1 MLIRANRLAAC
12 HSKNPWTKKNQ
23 AMRYKITKKK
33 QALKDNE
40 ERYIATLDLGE
51 YIDYDRVLEELQTRT
66 HLNKGTLSS
75 VLINLSELII
85 RNITA
90 GHPVDLGPIGK
101 IKPRI
106 SAQSKK
112 TKEEVTTKT
121 ITTKSTLYL
130 PSKEIKDAMNAVKFV
145 KSDSSD
151 EELEG

>member
-1 MLIRANRLAAC
+1 
-12 HSKNPWTKKNQ
+12 
-23 AMRYKITKKK
+23 MRYKITKKK

-51 YIDYDRVLEELQTRT
+51 YISYDHVLEEMQTRT
-66 HLNKGTLSS
+66 SLNKGSISS

-85 RNITA
+85 SKLTQ

-101 IKPRI
+101 MKPRI
-106 SAQSKK
+106 SAQSQK
-112 TKEEVTTKT
+112 TKEEVTAKT

-145 KSDSSD
+145 KSDSLG
-151 EELEG
+151 EEVEG

>member
-1 MLIRANRLAAC
+1 MNQ
-12 HSKNPWTKKNQ
+12 WTKKSNKV
-23 AMRYKITKKK
+23 RYKITKKK

-151 EELEG
+151 VEVEG

>member
-1 MLIRANRLAAC
+1 
-12 HSKNPWTKKNQ
+12 
-23 AMRYKITKKK
+23 MRYKITKKK

-40 ERYIATLDLGE
+40 ERYIATLELGE
-51 YIDYDRVLEELQTRT
+51 YISYDHVLEEMQTRT
-66 HLNKGTLSS
+66 SLNKGSISS

-85 RNITA
+85 SKLTQ

-101 IKPRI
+101 MKPRI
-106 SAQSKK
+106 SAQSQK

-130 PSKEIKDAMNAVKFV
+130 PSKEIKEAMNGVKFV

-151 EELEG
+151 VEG

>member
-1 MLIRANRLAAC
+1 
-12 HSKNPWTKKNQ
+12 
-23 AMRYKITKKK
+23 MRYKITKKK

-40 ERYIATLDLGE
+40 ERYIATLELGE
-51 YIDYDRVLEELQTRT
+51 YISYDHVLEEMQTRT
-66 HLNKGTLSS
+66 SLNKGSISS

-85 RNITA
+85 SKLTQ

-101 IKPRI
+101 MKPRI

-151 EELEG
+151 EEVEG

>member
-1 MLIRANRLAAC
+1 V
-12 HSKNPWTKKNQ
+12 
-23 AMRYKITKKK
+23 RYKITKKK

-40 ERYIATLDLGE
+40 ERYIATLELGE
-51 YIDYDRVLEELQTRT
+51 YISYDHVLEEMQTRT
-66 HLNKGTLSS
+66 SLNKGSISS

-85 RNITA
+85 SKLTQ

-101 IKPRI
+101 MKPRI

-130 PSKEIKDAMNAVKFV
+130 PSKEIKDAMNRVKFV

-151 EELEG
+151 KEK

>member
-1 MLIRANRLAAC
+1 
-12 HSKNPWTKKNQ
+12 
-23 AMRYKITKKK
+23 MRYKITKKK

-40 ERYIATLDLGE
+40 ERYIATLELGE
-51 YIDYDRVLEELQTRT
+51 YISYDHVLEEMQTRT
-66 HLNKGTLSS
+66 SLNKGSISS

-85 RNITA
+85 SKLTQ

-130 PSKEIKDAMNAVKFV
+130 PSKAIKDAMNGVKFV

-151 EELEG
+151 VED

>member
-1 MLIRANRLAAC
+1 
-12 HSKNPWTKKNQ
+12 
-23 AMRYKITKKK
+23 MRYKITKKK

-40 ERYIATLDLGE
+40 ERYIATLELGE
-51 YIDYDRVLEELQTRT
+51 YISYDHVLEEMQTRT
-66 HLNKGTLSS
+66 SLNKGSISS

-85 RNITA
+85 SKLTQ

-101 IKPRI
+101 MKPKI
-106 SAQSKK
+106 SAQSQK

-130 PSKEIKDAMNAVKFV
+130 PSKEIKEAMNGVKFV

-151 EELEG
+151 EEVEG

>member
-1 MLIRANRLAAC
+1 
-12 HSKNPWTKKNQ
+12 
-23 AMRYKITKKK
+23 MRYKITKKK
-33 QALKDNE
+33 QALKNNE
-40 ERYIATLDLGE
+40 ERYMATLELGE
-51 YIDYDRVLEELQTRT
+51 YISYDHVLEEMQTRT
-66 HLNKGTLSS
+66 SLNKGSISS

-85 RNITA
+85 SKLTQ

-101 IKPRI
+101 MKPRI

-151 EELEG
+151 EEVEG

>member
-1 MLIRANRLAAC
+1 
-12 HSKNPWTKKNQ
+12 
-23 AMRYKITKKK
+23 MRYKITKKK

-40 ERYIATLDLGE
+40 ERYIATLELGE
-51 YIDYDRVLEELQTRT
+51 YISYDHVLEEMQTRT
-66 HLNKGTLSS
+66 SLNKGSISS

-85 RNITA
+85 SKLTQ

-101 IKPRI
+101 MKPRI
-106 SAQSKK
+106 SAQSQK

-130 PSKEIKDAMNAVKFV
+130 PSKEIKEAMNGVKFV

-151 EELEG
+151 VDEK

>member
-1 MLIRANRLAAC
+1 
-12 HSKNPWTKKNQ
+12 
-23 AMRYKITKKK
+23 MRYKITKKK

-40 ERYIATLDLGE
+40 ERYIATLELGE
-51 YIDYDRVLEELQTRT
+51 YISYDHVLEEMQTRT
-66 HLNKGTLSS
+66 SLNKGSISS

-85 RNITA
+85 SKLTQ

-101 IKPRI
+101 MKPRI
-106 SAQSKK
+106 SAQSQK

-130 PSKEIKDAMNAVKFV
+130 PSKEINDAMNRVKFV

-151 EELEG
+151 EEVEK

>member
-1 MLIRANRLAAC
+1 
-12 HSKNPWTKKNQ
+12 
-23 AMRYKITKKK
+23 MRYKITKKK

-40 ERYIATLDLGE
+40 ERYIATLELGE
-51 YIDYDRVLEELQTRT
+51 YISYDHVLEEMQTRT
-66 HLNKGTLSS
+66 SLNKGSISS

-85 RNITA
+85 SKLTQ

-101 IKPRI
+101 MKPRI

-151 EELEG
+151 VEG

>member
-1 MLIRANRLAAC
+1 
-12 HSKNPWTKKNQ
+12 
-23 AMRYKITKKK
+23 MRYKITKKK

-40 ERYIATLDLGE
+40 ERYIATLELGE
-51 YIDYDRVLEELQTRT
+51 YISYDHVLEEMQTRT
-66 HLNKGTLSS
+66 SLNKGSISS

-85 RNITA
+85 SKLTQ

-101 IKPRI
+101 MKPRI

-151 EELEG
+151 EGLEG

>member
-1 MLIRANRLAAC
+1 
-12 HSKNPWTKKNQ
+12 
-23 AMRYKITKKK
+23 MRYKITKKK

-40 ERYIATLDLGE
+40 DRYMATLELGE
-51 YIDYDRVLEELQTRT
+51 YISYDQVLEEMQTKT
-66 HLNKGTLSS
+66 SLNKGSISS

-85 RNITA
+85 SKLTQ

-106 SAQSKK
+106 SAQSQK

-145 KSDSSD
+145 KSDSWD
-151 EELEG
+151 EEVEG

>member
-1 MLIRANRLAAC
+1 
-12 HSKNPWTKKNQ
+12 
-23 AMRYKITKKK
+23 MRYKITKKK

-40 ERYIATLDLGE
+40 ERYIATLELGE
-51 YIDYDRVLEELQTRT
+51 YISYDHVLEEMQTRT
-66 HLNKGTLSS
+66 SLNKGSISS

-85 RNITA
+85 SKLTQ

-101 IKPRI
+101 MKPRI

-130 PSKEIKDAMNAVKFV
+130 PSKEIKEAMNGVKFV

-151 EELEG
+151 VEF

>member
-1 MLIRANRLAAC
+1 M
-12 HSKNPWTKKNQ
+12 
-23 AMRYKITKKK
+23 
-33 QALKDNE
+33 
-40 ERYIATLDLGE
+40 ATLELGE
-51 YIDYDRVLEELQTRT
+51 YISYDHVLEEMQTRT
-66 HLNKGTLSS
+66 SLNKGSISS

-85 RNITA
+85 SKLTQ

-101 IKPRI
+101 MKPRI

-130 PSKEIKDAMNAVKFV
+130 PSKEIKEAMNGVKFV

-151 EELEG
+151 VEVEG

>member
-1 MLIRANRLAAC
+1 
-12 HSKNPWTKKNQ
+12 
-23 AMRYKITKKK
+23 MRYKITKKK

-40 ERYIATLDLGE
+40 ERYIATLELGE
-51 YIDYDRVLEELQTRT
+51 YISYDHVLEEMQTRT
-66 HLNKGTLSS
+66 SLNKGSISS

-85 RNITA
+85 SKLTQ

-101 IKPRI
+101 MKPRI

-151 EELEG
+151 EEK

>member
-1 MLIRANRLAAC
+1 
-12 HSKNPWTKKNQ
+12 
-23 AMRYKITKKK
+23 MRYKITKKK

-51 YIDYDRVLEELQTRT
+51 YIDYDRVLEDMQRRT
-66 HLNKGTLSS
+66 HLNRGTVSS
-75 VLINLSELII
+75 MLINLSELII
-85 RNITA
+85 QYLTS

-101 IKPRI
+101 MKPRI
-106 SAQSKK
+106 SAQSQK

-151 EELEG
+151 VEVEG

>member
-1 MLIRANRLAAC
+1 
-12 HSKNPWTKKNQ
+12 
-23 AMRYKITKKK
+23 MRYKITKKK

-40 ERYIATLDLGE
+40 ERYIATLELGE
-51 YIDYDRVLEELQTRT
+51 YISYDHVLEEMQTRT
-66 HLNKGTLSS
+66 SLNKGSISS

-85 RNITA
+85 SKLTQ

-106 SAQSKK
+106 SAQSQK

-151 EELEG
+151 EEVEG

>member
-1 MLIRANRLAAC
+1 
-12 HSKNPWTKKNQ
+12 
-23 AMRYKITKKK
+23 MRYKITKKK

-40 ERYIATLDLGE
+40 ERYIATLELGE
-51 YIDYDRVLEELQTRT
+51 YISYDHVLEEMQTRT
-66 HLNKGTLSS
+66 SLNKGSISS

-85 RNITA
+85 SKLTQ

-101 IKPRI
+101 MKPRI

-151 EELEG
+151 VEAEG

>member
-1 MLIRANRLAAC
+1 
-12 HSKNPWTKKNQ
+12 
-23 AMRYKITKKK
+23 MRYKITKKK

-40 ERYIATLDLGE
+40 ERYIATLELGE
-51 YIDYDRVLEELQTRT
+51 YISYDHVLEEMQTRT
-66 HLNKGTLSS
+66 SLNKGSISS

-85 RNITA
+85 SKLTQ

-101 IKPRI
+101 MKPRI
-106 SAQSKK
+106 SAQSQK

-130 PSKEIKDAMNAVKFV
+130 PSKEIKEAMNGVKFV

-151 EELEG
+151 VED

>member
-1 MLIRANRLAAC
+1 
-12 HSKNPWTKKNQ
+12 
-23 AMRYKITKKK
+23 MRYKITKKK

-40 ERYIATLDLGE
+40 ERYIATLELGE
-51 YIDYDRVLEELQTRT
+51 YISYDHVLEEMQTRT
-66 HLNKGTLSS
+66 SLNKGSISS

-85 RNITA
+85 SKLTQ

-101 IKPRI
+101 MKPRI

-130 PSKEIKDAMNAVKFV
+130 PSKEIKDAMNRVKFV

-151 EELEG
+151 EEVEK

>member
-1 MLIRANRLAAC
+1 M
-12 HSKNPWTKKNQ
+12 
-23 AMRYKITKKK
+23 
-33 QALKDNE
+33 
-40 ERYIATLDLGE
+40 
-51 YIDYDRVLEELQTRT
+51 
-66 HLNKGTLSS
+66 
-75 VLINLSELII
+75 NLSELII
-85 RNITA
+85 DKLSQ

-121 ITTKSTLYL
+121 IITKSTLYL

-151 EELEG
+151 EEK

>member
-1 MLIRANRLAAC
+1 VKIRV
-12 HSKNPWTKKNQ
+12 NPWTKKSNKV
-23 AMRYKITKKK
+23 RYKITKKK

-40 ERYIATLDLGE
+40 ERYIATLELGE
-51 YIDYDRVLEELQTRT
+51 YISYDHVLEEMQTRT
-66 HLNKGTLSS
+66 SLNKGSISS

-85 RNITA
+85 SKLTQ

-101 IKPRI
+101 MKPRI

-151 EELEG
+151 EEVEG

>member
-1 MLIRANRLAAC
+1 
-12 HSKNPWTKKNQ
+12 
-23 AMRYKITKKK
+23 MRYKITKKK

-40 ERYIATLDLGE
+40 ERYIATLELGE
-51 YIDYDRVLEELQTRT
+51 YISYDHVLEEMQTRT
-66 HLNKGTLSS
+66 SLNKGSISS

-85 RNITA
+85 SKLTQ

-101 IKPRI
+101 MKPRI

-130 PSKEIKDAMNAVKFV
+130 PSKEIKDLLNSHWWKFEDAELT
-145 KSDSSD
+145 KLSRYIKKP
-151 EELEG
+151 EEFINNLIK

>member
-1 MLIRANRLAAC
+1 M
-12 HSKNPWTKKNQ
+12 K
-23 AMRYKITKKK
+23 YKITKKK
-33 QALKDNE
+33 QALKNNE
-40 ERYIATLDLGE
+40 ERYIATLELGE
-51 YIDYDRVLEELQTRT
+51 YISYDNILEEMQTRT
-66 HLNKGTLSS
+66 SLNKGSISS

-85 RNITA
+85 SKLTQ

-101 IKPRI
+101 MKPRI

-151 EELEG
+151 EEVEG

>member
-1 MLIRANRLAAC
+1 M
-12 HSKNPWTKKNQ
+12 
-23 AMRYKITKKK
+23 
-33 QALKDNE
+33 
-40 ERYIATLDLGE
+40 ATLELGE
-51 YIDYDRVLEELQTRT
+51 YISYDHVLEEMQTRT
-66 HLNKGTLSS
+66 SLNKGSISS

-85 RNITA
+85 SKLTQ

-101 IKPRI
+101 MKPRI

-151 EELEG
+151 EEVEG

>member
-1 MLIRANRLAAC
+1 
-12 HSKNPWTKKNQ
+12 
-23 AMRYKITKKK
+23 MRYKITKKK

-40 ERYIATLDLGE
+40 ERYIATLELGE
-51 YIDYDRVLEELQTRT
+51 YISYDHVLEEMQTRT
-66 HLNKGTLSS
+66 SLNKGSISS

-85 RNITA
+85 SKLTQ

-151 EELEG
+151 VED

>member
-1 MLIRANRLAAC
+1 
-12 HSKNPWTKKNQ
+12 
-23 AMRYKITKKK
+23 MRYKITKKK
-33 QALKDNE
+33 QALKNNE
-40 ERYIATLDLGE
+40 ERYMATLELGE
-51 YIDYDRVLEELQTRT
+51 YISYDHVLEEMQTRT
-66 HLNKGTLSS
+66 SLNKGSISS

-85 RNITA
+85 SKLTQ

-101 IKPRI
+101 MKPRI

-130 PSKEIKDAMNAVKFV
+130 PSKEIKDAMNRVKFV

-151 EELEG
+151 EEVDG